1 MVASS
6 WLKLVRVALR
16 PSDGR
21 DFEARVVV
29 KYVVPADTGSN
40 KPGKY
45 AVQITA
51 RAYWHK
57 RPTGYRVAVLKPK
70 IDRLSVTLAV
80 HDDGARA
87 TIRNYLSQ
95 LGASDGSPVTLWKKA
110 RDWGSQ
116 KYDQSYSL
124 KVAPSGAVLVQ
135 CAPIKSPVALL
146 RFEFNPNGVGL
157 TGVEAFRQSI
167 PMLTAGHFDYK
178 ALAAYGNVTRA
189 DIAVDLVNID
199 IEDLLIATT
208 KPGVTNSYFGVTG
221 KAETKYLNVNKGG
234 SKLYVYDRR
243 ALLEKM
249 QAEGTGKPSEFGAT
263 KYTRVEVRT
272 EVNAPIAAM
281 AGMSNRLLKIDLF
294 DIDAVA
300 PPEEP
305 HHWKLF
311 QDLCRYRGLA
321 GALALLPK
329 DKQGAYGAAIKS
341 ADPLWLP
348 KALWGH
354 WPEALKTSGLD
365 PTPVSSDP

>member
-1 MVASS
+1 MQ
-6 WLKLVRVALR
+6 
-16 PSDGR
+16 
-21 DFEARVVV
+21 
-29 KYVVPADTGSN
+29 ADTGSN

-45 AVQITA
+45 LVQSTA

-57 RPTGYRVAVLKPK
+57 RPTGYQVAVLKPK
-70 IDRLSVTLAV
+70 VDRLSATLGV
-80 HDDGARA
+80 DDETVRA
-87 TIRNYLSQ
+87 TIRNHLSD
-95 LGASDGSPVTLWKKA
+95 LAAVGAVISPWKKA

-124 KVAPSGAVLVQ
+124 NVAPGKTVLVQ
-135 CAPIKSPVALL
+135 CAPIKSLISLL
-146 RFEFNPNGVGL
+146 RFELNPNGVGPA
-157 TGVEAFRQSI
+157 GVQAFRQSL
-167 PMLTAGHFDYK
+167 PMLTAGHFDYQ
-178 ALAAYGNVTRA
+178 ALATQGRVTRT
-189 DIAVDLVNID
+189 DIAIDLVNID
-199 IEDLLIATT
+199 IEDLLIASA
-208 KPGVTNSYFGVTG
+208 KPGVTSSYFGVTG
-221 KAETKYLNVNKGG
+221 KAETKYLNVRRSG

-249 QAEGTGKPSEFGAT
+249 QAEGSGKPSEFGAT

-311 QDLCRYRGLA
+311 QDSCRYRGLA

-329 DKQGAYGAAIKS
+329 DKQGAYEAAIKS

>member
-1 MVASS
+1 
-6 WLKLVRVALR
+6 VALR

-40 KPGKY
+40 KPEKY
-45 AVQITA
+45 AVQLTA

-57 RPTGYRVAVLKPK
+57 RPNGYRVAVLKPK

-80 HDDGARA
+80 HDDAA
-87 TIRNYLSQ
+87 QAEIRDHLTH
-95 LGASDGSPVTLWKKA
+95 LGATSGSPVTPWKKV
-110 RDWGSQ
+110 RDWGSP
-116 KYDQSYSL
+116 KYDRSWSL
-124 KVAPSGAVLVQ
+124 KLAASGAVLVQ
-135 CAPIKSPVALL
+135 CAQVKSLFSLL
-146 RFEFNPNGVGL
+146 RFELNPNGVSL
-157 TGVEAFRQSI
+157 AGVQAFRHSI

-178 ALAAYGNVTRA
+178 ALAANGSVTRV
-189 DIAVDLVNID
+189 DIAIDLVNID
-199 IEDLLIATT
+199 IEDLLISTA
-208 KPGVTNSYFGVTG
+208 KPGITNNYFGVTG

-249 QAEGTGKPSEFGAT
+249 QAEGSGKPSEFGAA

-272 EVNAPIAAM
+272 EVNTPIAAM

-294 DIDAVA
+294 DIDAVD
-300 PPEEP
+300 PPEEL

-311 QDLCRYRGLA
+311 QDSCRYRGLA
-321 GALALLPK
+321 AALALLPK
-329 DKQGAYGAAIKS
+329 DKQGAYEAAIKS
-341 ADPLWLP
+341 VAPLWLP
-348 KALWGH
+348 KVLWSH

-365 PTPVSSDP
+365 PVGSDP